1 MVSLSPSPLPRFRL
15 SFACVR
21 IHGMGA
27 RYLDDHPMV
36 PLWCGGCC
44 LLVMLAAGE
53 GDGRWWHLHAAVL
66 PIEYSHPTRPLATR
80 PPGYHPSTLFAAAR
94 RTQIT
99 FLPLSVLSREDQTET
114 GLEFC
119 EFFHGWRGRQ
129 HGTEAWTE
137 LEDRDS

>member
-80 PPGYHPSTLFAAAR
+80 PPGHHPSTLFAAARR

-99 FLPLSVLSREDQTET
+99 FLPLSVLSREDRQRLAWNSVSFSMDGVDGST
-114 GLEFC
+114 GQK
-119 EFFHGWRGRQ
+119 HGR
-129 HGTEAWTE
+129 
-137 LEDRDS
+137 S